1 MTRQMTG
8 IIENGIIRSLPKD
21 KNEVVIIFLSEIVLD
36 TTLGLQW
43 SHRSIIRI
51 SV

>member
-8 IIENGIIRSLPKD
+8 IIGSGIIRSLPKD

-43 SHRSIIRI
+43 SYRSIIRI